1 MSMRK
6 LIKRN
11 VKARFNW
18 FTGRAE
24 GIAYE
29 LASPVQ
35 LSAATGKEH
44 IDVKIDDNSRTW
56 RALWDT
62 GSTTSLISPQ
72 IIEEE
77 ELNPIGVLNVAVAG
91 GIQCVNS
98 FYVDI
103 KLPNSVTIANMIL
116 GCIEL
121 PNNVDLL
128 IGMDIITLGDFAI
141 TNVGGRTVIS
151 FRIPSLV
158 NIDFGRKESS
168 FIVPPLFITPD
179 QPCPCGSGNK
189 YGECCMN
196 QENNKEESP
205 N

>member
-1 MSMRK
+1 MTK
-6 LIKRN
+6 HN

-29 LASPVQ
+29 LASPVH
-35 LSAATGKEH
+35 LSAATGKKR
-44 IDVKIDDNSRTW
+44 IDLKIDDNSRTW

-62 GSTTSLISPQ
+62 GATTSLISPQ

-77 ELNPIGVLNVAVAG
+77 ELKPIGVLNVAVAG

-103 KLPNSVTIANMIL
+103 RLPNNVTIANMTL
-116 GCIEL
+116 CCIEL

-141 TNVGGRTVIS
+141 TNAGGRTVIS

-168 FIVPPLFITPD
+168 VIVPPLL
-179 QPCPCGSGNK
+179 
-189 YGECCMN
+189 
-196 QENNKEESP
+196 
-205 N
+205 